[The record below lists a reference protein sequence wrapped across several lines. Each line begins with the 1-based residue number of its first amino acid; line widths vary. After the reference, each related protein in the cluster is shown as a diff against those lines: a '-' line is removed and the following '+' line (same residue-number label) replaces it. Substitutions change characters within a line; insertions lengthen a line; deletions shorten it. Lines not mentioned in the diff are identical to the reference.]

1 MCSVMPDTKAL
12 KGAVRRKTSRSTGM
26 LRGAP
31 GCRWRHIGAHR
42 RKPHRKMQD
51 KAFAPKTGN

>member
-26 LRGAP
+26 LRGAAWLP
-31 GCRWRHIGAHR
+31 LAAYWRTQA
-42 RKPHRKMQD
+42 
-51 KAFAPKTGN
+51 KAT